1 MSFGVFFY
9 CIDPQINHVIIGD
22 QGRDPCAWNVVVYL
36 LQYIEADRS
45 VPVFRGRMIIRKIY
59 SMGKEFQIQ
68 SSLIIKFTSSFV
80 VFLALVLLK
89 AILEVYFRP
98 ILYMVM
104 GFGF

>member
-80 VFLALVLLK
+80 DFLAFVLFKDL
-89 AILEVYFRP
+89 LEFYYRHTH
-98 ILYMVM
+98 YMDL
-104 GFGF
+104 FFCL